1 MNSERKVLV
10 LAAVAFAVLAV
21 PMSADAGQQTK
32 RVSARTASASR
43 VYLLETPSANT
54 SAAENFQNRFRID
67 Y

>member
-21 PMSADAGQQTK
+21 PMSADAAQQTK
-32 RVSARTASASR
+32 RVSGRTASASR
-43 VYLLETPSANT
+43 VYLLETPSTNT
-54 SAAENFQNRFRID
+54 NAAENFQNRFRID